1 MDLIIAIPAVIILML
16 MIMLKNTLLRIKSLE
31 IELDVK
37 KSNYERLLKGT
48 LKYMTANTPVRKEI
62 EALLN
67 KR

>member
-16 MIMLKNTLLRIKSLE
+16 MVMLKNTLLRIRSLE

-37 KSNYERLLKGT
+37 KTNYERLLKGT

-62 EALLN
+62 EALLS